1 MSYSTKRLPCQCL
14 EHWSLMFTLPGFTGL
29 LCCSSPTPYERFIC
43 SLGYLKWWLI
53 KLKNPKKQLLCRA
66 KHLARGRMHTNSS
79 LVTVSNGIPS
89 ILMFGIADSLKCIF
103 RERERERW
111 RDGGGSDCGPAETLT
126 WINQGNINT
135 VSGMKWWEGALL
147 PQIFRPRDPSERQG
161 TPLSCLPITACSNYL
176 FS

>member
-1 MSYSTKRLPCQCL
+1 MSSMPVSGTLILNVYTARVYRIIILFISDPLQNVCLQSRLFKMVTDKVKEP
-14 EHWSLMFTLPGFTGL
+14 
-29 LCCSSPTPYERFIC
+29 
-43 SLGYLKWWLI
+43 
-53 KLKNPKKQLLCRA
+53 PKKQLLCRA

-79 LVTVSNGIPS
+79 LVTVSTGIPS
-89 ILMFGIADSLKCIF
+89 ILMSAIADSLKCIF

-147 PQIFRPRDPSERQG
+147 PQIFHPRDPSERQG